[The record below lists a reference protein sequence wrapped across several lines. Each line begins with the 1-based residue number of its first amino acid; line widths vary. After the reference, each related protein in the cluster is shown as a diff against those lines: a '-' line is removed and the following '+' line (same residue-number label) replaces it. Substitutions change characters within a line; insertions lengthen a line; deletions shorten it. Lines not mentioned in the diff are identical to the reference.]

1 MQRVGQVIGRLDLN
15 KFTWVRGRQFWTNWG
30 LGFVCV
36 FSGCSIEPGAGQIP
50 FSRGL
55 GLPTELMETN
65 SLSSPGTQ
73 EARAACPVEI

>member
-36 FSGCSIEPGAGQIP
+36 FSGCSIEPGGWSYSLQPWPRTAHGADGNQLP
-50 FSRGL
+50 FQPRHTG
-55 GLPTELMETN
+55 G
-65 SLSSPGTQ
+65 
-73 EARAACPVEI
+73 